1 MLYIFQQQT
10 ICKLPFPQKSKK
22 SILTYLKNRVAT
34 NQKRVIEAQKPKE
47 QKHNAKENQT
57 IEGKRR
63 RKRSKKKQKSTGKE
77 GLKW

>member
-1 MLYIFQQQT
+1 MWNLRFYDNQ
-10 ICKLPFPQKSKK
+10 SKGSTYK
-22 SILTYLKNRVAT
+22 GLTYLKNRVAT

>member
-1 MLYIFQQQT
+1 MWNLRLYDNQPKGST
-10 ICKLPFPQKSKK
+10 YKG
-22 SILTYLKNRVAT
+22 LTYLKNRVDT